1 MLVSKMYQLASFKLP
16 LKVSKVE
23 IWLSQYLPDTR
34 GQLKLYAASASIIA
48 TNFSNFQIKFW
59 GFVYDIINIV
69 KKEPYICFKMML
81 P

>member
-1 MLVSKMYQLASFKLP
+1 MLVSKMYWLASFKLP

-48 TNFSNFQIKFW
+48 TQILVIFKLNFEAL
-59 GFVYDIINIV
+59 FVIS
-69 KKEPYICFKMML
+69 
-81 P
+81 

>member
-1 MLVSKMYQLASFKLP
+1 MLVSKMYRLASFKLP

-48 TNFSNFQIKFW
+48 TQILVIFKLNFEAL
-59 GFVYDIINIV
+59 FVIS
-69 KKEPYICFKMML
+69 
-81 P
+81 